1 MESMVKKE
9 TDRFALSAWR
19 GEFWHEA
26 TERDYRDHV
35 KETTAKHLI
44 VALRVWAFLLV
55 AFGWLDYMAL
65 GQSEGFYHLMGS
77 RLLAAFYLLSFSVM
91 VRYRPDLAKNG
102 VGVSILE
109 VVGFFLFFLIYFI
122 RPDIITWNIGVTV
135 IILISLYIFIP
146 NRVVNSN
153 IVALFG
159 IAGTLYCLFLRGAE
173 PAVLVA
179 LFFILCFP
187 TIVGYFAAVRLN
199 LASRQQYALFMETV
213 QVNQS
218 LQAEIKRREE
228 LEVELKLQATTDPLT
243 GLLNRRQYETLFR
256 REQERVRRHANKL
269 SLCVADLDH
278 FKKVNDEHGHDAGDQ
293 VLKHIS
299 DLFVD
304 TLRHTDIVGRFGGEE
319 FILLLPDTD
328 LNNALVVID
337 RLREKLQASPVRAD
351 GKEIHITATFA
362 VTEVSPEDAAIEDVI
377 RRADKALYRGKEGGR
392 NQVVAG

>member
-1 MESMVKKE
+1 MTKKI
-9 TDRFALSAWR
+9 DHFALSVWR
-19 GEFWHEA
+19 GEFLSKH
-26 TERDYRDHV
+26 TESDYREHV
-35 KETTAKHLI
+35 KDVTARHLV

-55 AFGWLDYMAL
+55 AFGWLDFMAL
-65 GQSEGFYHLMGS
+65 GHSDGFYHLMGS
-77 RLLAAFYLLSFSVM
+77 RLLSAFFLLSFSVM
-91 VRYRPDLAKNG
+91 VKYRSDLAKDG

-109 VVGFFLFFLIYFI
+109 VLGFLLFFIIYFV
-122 RPDIITWNIGVTV
+122 RPDIVSWNIGVTV

-146 NRVVNSN
+146 NRVVHSN
-153 IVALFG
+153 IVAFFG
-159 IAGTLYCLFLRGAE
+159 IFGTLYCLFLLGAE
-173 PAVLVA
+173 PPTLVA

-187 TIVGYFAAVRLN
+187 TIVGYFAATRLN

-218 LQAEIKRREE
+218 LQAEIKRREA

-243 GLLNRRQYETLFR
+243 GLLNRRQYENLFS
-256 REQERVRRHANKL
+256 REQERVKRHGSKL

-278 FKKVNDEHGHDAGDQ
+278 FKRVNDEHGHDAGDQ

-328 LNNALVVID
+328 LDNALTVIR
-337 RLREKLQASPVRAD
+337 RLREKLQASPVNVGD
-351 GKEIHITATFA
+351 KVLQVTATFA
-362 VTEVSPEDAAIEDVI
+362 VTEVVAEDATIEDVI
-377 RRADKALYRGKEGGR
+377 RRADKALYQGKEAGR
-392 NQVVAG
+392 NQVVAS